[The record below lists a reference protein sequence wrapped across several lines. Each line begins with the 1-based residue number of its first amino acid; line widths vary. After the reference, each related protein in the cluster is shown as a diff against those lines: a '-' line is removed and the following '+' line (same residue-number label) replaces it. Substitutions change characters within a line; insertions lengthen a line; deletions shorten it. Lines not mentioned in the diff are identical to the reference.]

1 LGKGL
6 NICNIRVNFAVRGS
20 ADCESL
26 LGVEG
31 ICFEKSH
38 NSMGR
43 RLLFKSA
50 ALGPKAVAET
60 KETPWVASS
69 KIDLTT
75 EN

>member
-1 LGKGL
+1 
-6 NICNIRVNFAVRGS
+6 
-20 ADCESL
+20 
-26 LGVEG
+26 
-31 ICFEKSH
+31 
-38 NSMGR
+38 MGR